1 LFLGLENKSGVSINN
16 KVQKMNIK
24 VSEISE
30 NEKNISIKYT
40 LDSARFE
47 ACFLLELP
55 KTNKNSSIAIQVEK
69 YK

>member
-1 LFLGLENKSGVSINN
+1 
-16 KVQKMNIK
+16 MNIK